1 MNTTVRVDAARC
13 QGCGACLDVCPE
25 GAISLVG
32 ERAVIDAGLCTGC
45 QVCISECS
53 EAAIYIVVDADATE
67 RADLSQLQR
76 SPMQGEIT
84 TTELPRGPGLLARVL
99 RSPTVAGIAAF
110 VGREIVPRAV
120 DALLGGWDSRHSQAI
135 PRAGDGDRSA
145 PAAQT
150 QSGRQRSGRAR
161 ERRHGAGAGRGGK
174 GRR

>member
-1 MNTTVRVDAARC
+1 MNTTVRVDADRC

-25 GAISLVG
+25 GAISLAG
-32 ERAVIDAGLCTGC
+32 KLAVIDPGSCTGC

-53 EAAIYIVVDADATE
+53 EAAIYIVIDAAARETVDLT
-67 RADLSQLQR
+67 QLQR

-84 TTELPRGPGLLARVL
+84 TAETPREPGLLARVL

-120 DALLGGWDSRHSQAI
+120 DAFLGGRDRRQSQAI
-135 PRAGDGDRSA
+135 PHTGEGDGPA
-145 PAAQT
+145 PAV
-150 QSGRQRSGRAR
+150 QSQRGRQRSGRVR
-161 ERRHGAGAGRGGK
+161 ERRHGGGAGRGGK